1 MEPVMQL
8 KLMAAARDDPDDVNM
23 SGEFDKIL
31 KTSYSN
37 VVQQMKIKYYV
48 IKATVQNDYTQ
59 NTKF

>member
-31 KTSYSN
+31 KIS
-37 VVQQMKIKYYV
+37 
-48 IKATVQNDYTQ
+48 
-59 NTKF
+59 